1 MRALFGMLR
10 EAGSE
15 WLADRAPRM
24 GAALAYYITFALAPL
39 MLLAIAIA
47 GFVFGERAA
56 RGEILRQLEAWIGKE
71 AATLVQQMILNAN
84 QPASGWW
91 ATAVGI
97 AILVVGATGLFAELQ
112 DQLNAI
118 WKVQVPSDR
127 VLFSFLRERV
137 MAFVMVLVI
146 GFLLIASLVAST
158 AVAVVIDRLED
169 LQVAFLSRTASLSV
183 SFAIILLLFGLIYRV
198 LPDTNVAWSDVW
210 LGAVVASVLF
220 VAGKYALGM
229 YLVHSAVASAYGA
242 AGSLAV
248 LLMWLYYASQI
259 FLYGAE
265 LTKVY
270 ARQLRKP
277 ANWRPRLEARRGK
290 VTVSA
295 VT

>member
-1 MRALFGMLR
+1 MLR

-47 GFVFGERAA
+47 GFVFGEQAA
-56 RGEILRQLEAWIGKE
+56 RGEILRQLEAWIGKD
-71 AATLVQQMILNAN
+71 AASLVQTMIMNAN
-84 QPASGWW
+84 QPATGWW
-91 ATAVGI
+91 ATVVGI
-97 AILVVGATGLFAELQ
+97 AVLLVGATGLFAELQ

-118 WKVQVPSDR
+118 WKVQVPPDR
-127 VLFSFLRERV
+127 LVLSFVRDRL
-137 MAFVMVLVI
+137 MSFAMILVV
-146 GFLLIASLVAST
+146 GVLLIASLVGST
-158 AVAVVIDRLED
+158 IVSVVVDQLADR
-169 LQVAFLSRTASLSV
+169 QVAFLSQTASLAV
-183 SFAIILLLFGLIYRV
+183 SFVIILLLFALIYRV
-198 LPDTNVAWSDVW
+198 MPDTTVAWSDVW
-210 LGAVVASVLF
+210 LGAVVGSVLF

-248 LLMWLYYASQI
+248 LLTWLYYASQI

-270 ARQLRKP
+270 ARRYGSG
-277 ANWRPRLEARRGK
+277 RDR
-290 VTVSA
+290 
-295 VT
+295 

>member
-1 MRALFGMLR
+1 MLPMRALFGLLG
-10 EAGSE
+10 EAGTE

-56 RGEILRQLEAWIGKE
+56 RGEILRQLEAWIGTD
-71 AATLVQQMILNAN
+71 AAGLVQTMIINAN
-84 QPASGWW
+84 QPATGWW

-97 AILVVGATGLFAELQ
+97 VVLFVGATGLFAELQ
-112 DQLNAI
+112 DQLNSI
-118 WKVQVPSDR
+118 WKVEVRPGR
-127 VLFSFLRERV
+127 IFLNFLRERA
-137 MAFVMVLVI
+137 MSFVMVLVI
-146 GFLLIASLVAST
+146 GVLLIASLVAST
-158 AVAVVIDRLED
+158 AVAIFIDQFENLH
-169 LQVAFLSRTASLSV
+169 VAFLSRTASLSV
-183 SFAIILLLFGLIYRV
+183 SFAIILFLFALIYRA
-198 LPDTNVAWSDVW
+198 LPDTKVTWRDVW
-210 LGAVVASVLF
+210 LGATVASLLF
-220 VAGKYALGM
+220 LAGNYALGL

-270 ARQLRKP
+270 ARRYGSGRTDPDTQ
-277 ANWRPRLEARRGK
+277 ARP
-290 VTVSA
+290 VSA
-295 VT
+295 